1 MHYCHRGRERQHTV
15 SLNFATIFD
24 HPSSGATA
32 PRADPAKIIGRVM
45 VSRKELKVKKKIERG
60 REGERERER
69 ETIWKISAGFENKC
83 MIFDLSVIL
92 LWHSCC

>member
-45 VSRKELKVKKKIERG
+45 MSRKELKVKKNREREGG
-60 REGERERER
+60 REGERKRNDL
-69 ETIWKISAGFENKC
+69 EN
-83 MIFDLSVIL
+83 IRGI
-92 LWHSCC
+92 

>member
-45 VSRKELKVKKKIERG
+45 VSRKELKVKKKNREREGG
-60 REGERERER
+60 REGERKRNDL
-69 ETIWKISAGFENKC
+69 EN
-83 MIFDLSVIL
+83 IRGI
-92 LWHSCC
+92 